1 MLINYLILTH
11 PPSPSV
17 YGNDYAPPPHT
28 TMPHSMLMMMRH
40 HYTPPH
46 SMLMVMRHHH
56 TPPHSMLMVMRH
68 HTPPHATTT
77 KIRVERPLYYLN
89 NFLCRNELEEFCKG
103 LQHYSV
109 LELIR
114 MHAPSFRSV
123 FVHGE
128 AVQEDVSANYI
139 IDTFLPQF
147 SNVA

>member
-11 PPSPSV
+11 PPSLPPSPSATSFNA
-17 YGNDYAPPPHT
+17 NDDAP
-28 TMPHSMLMMMRH
+28 
-40 HYTPPH
+40 PPH